1 MIEQA
6 KRILKEVFGYD
17 HFRLQQE
24 AAITQV
30 LNKKDALVIMPTGG
44 GKSLCY
50 QIPALI
56 FEGMTIVVSPLISLM
71 KDQVGQLKEY
81 NIPSVFLNSSLSP
94 EAYNYNVKKIR
105 SGQVKLLY
113 VAPETLLMD
122 RTMELLKDIRV
133 DCFTI
138 DEAHCISEW
147 GHDFRPEYRQLAQV
161 RKNFPEA
168 VCIAL
173 TATATP
179 QVQEDIKR
187 SLEFSD
193 SESFISSFDRPNL
206 FLKIVDKKDPEN
218 QLLDFLYT
226 RKNQSGIIY
235 CFSRRQVDELAEML
249 ADEGYSVRPYHAGL
263 TTRERTLNQQAFI
276 RDDVRIIVA
285 TIAFGMGI
293 NKPNVRF
300 VVHYDM
306 PQNIESYYQQIGR
319 AGRDG
324 LRSDCVLFFSYSDTH
339 KIKYFINQK
348 KGNEKIVAE
357 KHLGHLL
364 KFLEATDCRR
374 KPLMEYFGETYPK
387 EKCGMC
393 DNDLSADKDVEDF
406 TLQAQK
412 FMSCMLQVE
421 EGFGAGHII
430 DILRGSKNQK
440 VLEHGHDK
448 LDAYGIGLEW
458 AKTQWEQLSRLLMR
472 QHYIEKGEYGTLKIT
487 EKAKPVL
494 AGEENVFGV
503 LDRTQAALEGEEIVR
518 TSSEI
523 EKEYD
528 RELFELLREKR
539 KELADADDVPP
550 YAIFPDT
557 TLIEMAY
564 YYPQNKDA
572 LDAIYGVGAVKK
584 EKFGNAFIGVIKNYA
599 AGHDVMERQKSLLK
613 KMRTTTSG
621 EKHQIVG
628 QAFNAGQ
635 SIKLLAE
642 QHGVK
647 EVTILSHLKKYLDE
661 GNELRLDGLL
671 QASSLSDRQR
681 DQVLKALKKKGPLM
695 LRPVYEE
702 LKKQIGYDELRIMQL
717 YYLAGEKV
725 ST

>member
-6 KRILKEVFGYD
+6 RRILKETFGYD
-17 HFRLQQE
+17 EFRLQQE

-56 FEGMTIVVSPLISLM
+56 FDGLTIVVSPLISLM
-71 KDQVGQLKEY
+71 KDQVEQLSEY
-81 NIPSVFLNSSLSP
+81 DIPSVFLNSSLRP
-94 EAYNYNVKKIR
+94 EAYEYNVKKVL
-105 SGQVKLLY
+105 SGEAKLLY
-113 VAPETLLMD
+113 VAPETLLME
-122 RTMELLKDIRV
+122 RTLEMLKGIRV
-133 DCFTI
+133 DLFTI

-147 GHDFRPEYRQLAQV
+147 GHDFRPEYRQLSQV
-161 RKNFPEA
+161 RKEFPDA
-168 VCIAL
+168 ACIAL

-179 QVQEDIKR
+179 RVQADIQR
-187 SLEFSD
+187 TLEFSD
-193 SESFISSFDRPNL
+193 SEAFVSSFDRPNL

-235 CFSRRQVDELAEML
+235 CFSRRQVDELSEL
-249 ADEGYSVRPYHAGL
+249 LDEQGYSVRPYHAGL
-263 TTRERTLNQQAFI
+263 TPRDRSINQRVFI

-324 LRSDCVLFFSYSDTH
+324 LRSDCILLFSYSDIH

-348 KGNEKIVAE
+348 SEHEKVVAE
-357 KHLGHLL
+357 KHLDQLV
-364 KFLEATDCRR
+364 KFLETQSCRR
-374 KPLMEYFGETYPK
+374 KPLLEYFGEEYVK
-387 EKCGMC
+387 EECGMC
-393 DNDLSADKDVEDF
+393 DNDLSEGKDVEDF
-406 TLQAQK
+406 TVQAQK
-412 FMSCMLQVE
+412 FMSCMIRVNE
-421 EGFGAGHII
+421 EFGAGHII

-440 VLEHGHDK
+440 ILDNEHEK
-448 LDAYGIGLEW
+448 LSTHGIGLEW
-458 AKTQWEQLSRLLMR
+458 PREQWMQLSRMLLR
-472 QHYIEKGEYGTLKIT
+472 QHYIKKAEFGTLEIT
-487 EKAKPVL
+487 EKAKAVL
-494 AGEENVFGV
+494 DGHENVFGV
-503 LDRTQAALEGEEIVR
+503 LDRTNIDVTDEDVVR

-523 EKEYD
+523 EQDYD
-528 RELFELLREKR
+528 RELFELLGEKR
-539 KELADADDVPP
+539 KELADIDDVPP

-564 YYPQNKDA
+564 YYPQSLDA
-572 LDAIYGVGAVKK
+572 LDHIYGVGDVKRK
-584 EKFGNAFIGVIKNYA
+584 KFGSAFIGVIKTYA
-599 AGHDVMERQKSLLK
+599 SGRDIMERQKNLIK
-613 KMRTTTSG
+613 KKHTVKSG

-628 QAFNAGQ
+628 AEFNEGK

-647 EVTILSHLKKYLDE
+647 EVTILGHLKKFLDE
-661 GNELRLDGLL
+661 EGTELRLDGLL
-671 QASSLSDRQR
+671 QASKLSDRQR
-681 DQVLKALKKKGPLM
+681 DQVMKAFKKRGALM
-695 LRPVYEE
+695 LRMAYDE
-702 LKKQIGYDELRIMQL
+702 LKKQVGYDELRIMQL
-717 YYLAGEKV
+717 YYFALEKQK
-725 ST
+725 